1 MSKSNDNM
9 RDEYDLSKLQ
19 QVGPRGKYAQQ
30 YREGTNVV
38 LIDDDLAE
46 AFPTPKAVNDA
57 LRKALKEQSG
67 DAA

>member
-1 MSKSNDNM
+1 MSKANDDM

-19 QVGPRGKYAQQ
+19 QVGLRGKYAQQ

-57 LRKALKEQSG
+57 LRKALKEQGG
-67 DAA
+67 DTA